1 MTALLAWS
9 VSGPPGTAAGDNETS
24 TPRPRG
30 VPHGALARNLAS
42 SKFREQRGVFIAR
55 GISVGNTDNGCA
67 WEEPEPLAH
76 KLPTSA
82 TTFARP
88 ATLRSLCDSGG
99 GGRRHR
105 GSGEPRSGEDGKRVA
120 ASRTF
125 DIADH
130 GGLGA
135 RAAVPGTSPARRSST
150 RDKPGARGETV
161 AERGQ
166 VAAAVTAS
174 LARRVRVRHHRPRRD
189 RGTYREPR

>member
-1 MTALLAWS
+1 M
-9 VSGPPGTAAGDNETS
+9 AG
-24 TPRPRG
+24 
-30 VPHGALARNLAS
+30 HC
-42 SKFREQRGVFIAR
+42 
-55 GISVGNTDNGCA
+55 CA

-82 TTFARP
+82 TTFAPP

-120 ASRTF
+120 VSRTC

-135 RAAVPGTSPARRSST
+135 RAAVPGISPARRSST
-150 RDKPGARGETV
+150 RDKPGARGDTV
-161 AERGQ
+161 AERNAGSGQ
-166 VAAAVTAS
+166 AGSVTPPAARS
-174 LARRVRVRHHRPRRD
+174 LPDADGVERS
-189 RGTYREPR
+189 GAG